1 MSPCFLNSNALIQ
14 SWVLLP
20 PVSFSK
26 EERVSFSFLSS
37 LARRIKNRVASSYFL
52 PSSFV
57 VTCCVTQHGPSNGRS
72 NAFALWL
79 HYNAIVGMRGSI
91 FIGAHRYTYIYII
104 HKRLKITRVVS
115 LMKLETCYATMCTLP
130 PTLSATIFETTFH
143 IPPWNEILP
152 CNSFN
157 YRLEEHRRIN
167 NGETYI
173 MAHRLC
179 ISRRA
184 SPPGRNEA
192 EIKRNQNSPRLE
204 TEEKSYGNPI
214 DPFERTCPS
223 NERQVNYSFLSLL
236 ERKAVSIVF
245 YRNVRYA
252 AC

>member
-1 MSPCFLNSNALIQ
+1 M
-14 SWVLLP
+14 
-20 PVSFSK
+20 
-26 EERVSFSFLSS
+26 
-37 LARRIKNRVASSYFL
+37 
-52 PSSFV
+52 PSSACAGV
-57 VTCCVTQHGPSNGRS
+57 YLLEHIDTH
-72 NAFALWL
+72 
-79 HYNAIVGMRGSI
+79 
-91 FIGAHRYTYIYII
+91 IYILYTSET
-104 HKRLKITRVVS
+104 RLKITRVVS

-143 IPPWNEILP
+143 IPPWNAQNEILP

-179 ISRRA
+179 ISRQA
-184 SPPGRNEA
+184 SPRNEA

-204 TEEKSYGNPI
+204 TEEKSYGNSI

-245 YRNVRYA
+245 YRNARYA